1 MRRLRFLPAAI
12 AATLAL
18 TATTLAGAAERRIVT
33 VGPPVTELVYALGDG
48 GSVVG
53 RDTSSHYPQ
62 PVNGLPDVG
71 YMRALSAEGVMSL
84 APTHVLAIQGAGPE
98 TTLDQLRALGVTV
111 EVVPETPT
119 LAGLLDKVERVAR
132 LLGREAEGRRLADS
146 LNRDLAAL
154 AAVAAKSDAKSG
166 AKDGA
171 PVVLGVVGGG
181 PGGLMAAGS
190 RSVPAA
196 LIAMAGGRNAL
207 EVERDYVPMSSEAVL
222 AAAPDIL
229 LVSRSLVDRSGGLDP
244 FLATPQIALTPAA
257 KARRVAVVDGAL
269 LMGLGPRTAEAVA
282 ELTRVQG
289 TSPQGQP

>member
-1 MRRLRFLPAAI
+1 MRRLRFLPAAV
-12 AATLAL
+12 AASLAL
-18 TATTLAGAAERRIVT
+18 TAATLAGAAERRIVT

-132 LLGREAEGRRLADS
+132 LLDREAEGRRLADS

-166 AKDGA
+166 TKDGA

-207 EVERDYVPMSSEAVL
+207 AVERDYVPMSSEAVL
-222 AAAPDIL
+222 AAAPDVL
-229 LVSRSLVDRSGGLDP
+229 LVSRSLIDRSGGLDP

-282 ELTRVQG
+282 ELSRVQG
-289 TSPQGQP
+289 TSSQGQP

>member
-1 MRRLRFLPAAI
+1 MRSLRFLPAAI
-12 AATLAL
+12 AASLAL

-33 VGPPVTELVYALGDG
+33 VGPPVTELVFALGDG

-98 TTLDQLRALGVTV
+98 MTLDQLRALGVTV

-154 AAVAAKSDAKSG
+154 AAIAAQAGTKN
-166 AKDGA
+166 GA

-196 LIAMAGGRNAL
+196 LIAMAGARNAL
-207 EVERDYVPMSSEAVL
+207 EVERDYVPMSSESVL

-244 FLATPQIALTPAA
+244 FLATPQLALTPAA

-282 ELTRVQG
+282 ELTRVQD
-289 TSPQGQP
+289 TPPQGQP